1 MPSGSRSRRAVVCA
15 CSPNRNG
22 RPLTNSCEKTCAVR
36 EVKSVFLRVGQKIRF
51 FCKNSVRR
59 QSAQIFQGQI
69 A

>member
-1 MPSGSRSRRAVVCA
+1 
-15 CSPNRNG
+15 
-22 RPLTNSCEKTCAVR
+22 LTNSCEKTCAVR

-59 QSAQIFQGQI
+59 ESAQIFQGQI